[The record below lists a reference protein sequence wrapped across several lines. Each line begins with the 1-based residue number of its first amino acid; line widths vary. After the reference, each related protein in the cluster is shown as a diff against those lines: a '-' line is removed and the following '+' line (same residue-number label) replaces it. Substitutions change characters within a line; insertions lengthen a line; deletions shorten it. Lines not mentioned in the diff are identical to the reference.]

1 MSEMASHAVTAKY
14 ESPSPPP
21 PSPQFI
27 ENDKK
32 QREKDMGSG
41 MEYKI
46 FSVPLLSVVG
56 V

>member
-1 MSEMASHAVTAKY
+1 MASHVEMAKY
-14 ESPSPPP
+14 ESPLPLST
-21 PSPQFI
+21 QFI
-27 ENDKK
+27 ENDKR

-46 FSVPLLSVVG
+46 FSVPPLSLVG